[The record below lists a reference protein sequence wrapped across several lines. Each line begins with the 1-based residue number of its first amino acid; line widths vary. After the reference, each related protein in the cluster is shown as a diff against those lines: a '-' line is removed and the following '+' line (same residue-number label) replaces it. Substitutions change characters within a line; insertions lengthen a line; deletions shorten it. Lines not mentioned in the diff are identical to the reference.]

1 MCKRYMKRLHICT
14 NCYKQT
20 CSKAVTP
27 RGWKPRRTIKDG
39 ATAAE
44 TQTKQET
51 LHQLETETRNSP
63 PDHLSDKRRR
73 VADALPVADSYM
85 LVLPASTTPPH
96 QPSSASAQVEQGARQ
111 EMQLM

>member
-1 MCKRYMKRLHICT
+1 MGAMGYYYYYMKRLHICT

-27 RGWKPRRTIKDG
+27 RGWKPRLTIKDG

-51 LHQLETETRNSP
+51 LHQLETETRTVP
-63 PDHLSDKRRR
+63 R
-73 VADALPVADSYM
+73 
-85 LVLPASTTPPH
+85 TTYLIKEG
-96 QPSSASAQVEQGARQ
+96 V
-111 EMQLM
+111 